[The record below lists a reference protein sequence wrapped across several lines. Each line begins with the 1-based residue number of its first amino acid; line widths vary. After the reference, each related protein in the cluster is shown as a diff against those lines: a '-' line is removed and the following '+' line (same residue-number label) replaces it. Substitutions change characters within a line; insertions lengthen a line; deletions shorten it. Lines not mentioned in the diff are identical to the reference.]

1 MYDTAMR
8 ADQQSGTIAYL
19 VTRDHRYTM
28 DPFIADFG
36 LDAHFDVI
44 PYDEVLCPHAAL
56 PEGTVIF
63 SDVDRLAK
71 RERHAAI
78 ALADRLLLAGRRV
91 LNHPANVFGR
101 VELLRRLKLSGIN
114 PFSLYRLVELAN
126 VRSLRYP
133 VFVRT
138 DSEHSGSLSPLIR
151 TPLGLAYWILRK
163 GLRRRSFADLLVVEY
178 EDVVDPATGVFRKY
192 SYLKIGETPDRAPP
206 DIRACV
212 DAEVSAARCAGLAR

>member
-1 MYDTAMR
+1 
-8 ADQQSGTIAYL
+8 
-19 VTRDHRYTM
+19 M

-36 LDAHFDVI
+36 LDARFDVI
-44 PYDEVLCPHAAL
+44 PYDEILVPDAAL

-63 SDVDRLAK
+63 SDVDRLSK

-91 LNHPANVFGR
+91 LNHPANVLGR

-138 DSEHSGSLSPLIR
+138 DSEHSGSLSPLIGRRSGSSIGFCAKTSGAGASPICSWSSTR
-151 TPLGLAYWILRK
+151 TLRI
-163 GLRRRSFADLLVVEY
+163 RRRASSE
-178 EDVVDPATGVFRKY
+178 
-192 SYLKIGETPDRAPP
+192 S
-206 DIRACV
+206 IRT
-212 DAEVSAARCAGLAR
+212 